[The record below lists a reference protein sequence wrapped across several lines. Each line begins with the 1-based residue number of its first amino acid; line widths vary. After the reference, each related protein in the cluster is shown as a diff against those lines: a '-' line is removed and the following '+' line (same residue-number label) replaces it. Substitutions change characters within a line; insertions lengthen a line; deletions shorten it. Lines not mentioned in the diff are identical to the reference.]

1 MQLMTKQIKAK
12 LLLNGD
18 VTNRGNDHKPVV
30 KFFGGSSFTWLITEM
45 DSVDNDTM
53 YGLCDLGMGYPELGY
68 VSLKELESMKFPPF
82 GLGVER
88 DLNFKANVTLSQY
101 HNEALEHHRIIA

>member
-1 MQLMTKQIKAK
+1 MQLMTKQIKEK

-45 DSVDNDTM
+45 DSVDDDTM

-68 VSLKELESMKFPPF
+68 VSLSELQSLKFPPF
-82 GLGVER
+82 NLGVER
-88 DLNFKANVTLSQY
+88 DLHFKADKTIGEYYNLS
-101 HNEALEHHRIIA
+101 LEQHRIIA

>member
-45 DSVDNDTM
+45 DSADDDTM

-88 DLNFKANVTLSQY
+88 DLHFKADKTIGEYYNLS
-101 HNEALEHHRIIA
+101 LEQHRIIA

>member
-1 MQLMTKQIKAK
+1 
-12 LLLNGD
+12 
-18 VTNRGNDHKPVV
+18 
-30 KFFGGSSFTWLITEM
+30 M
-45 DSVDNDTM
+45 DSVDDDTM

-68 VSLKELESMKFPPF
+68 VSLKELESMKFPPL

>member
-1 MQLMTKQIKAK
+1 MQLMTKQIKEK

-18 VTNRGNDHKPVV
+18 VTNKGNDHKPVV

-45 DSVDNDTM
+45 DSVDDDTM

-68 VSLKELESMKFPPF
+68 VSLSELQSLKFPPF
-82 GLGVER
+82 NLGVER
-88 DLNFKANVTLSQY
+88 DLHFKADKTIGEYYNLS
-101 HNEALEHHRIIA
+101 LEQHRIIA